1 MEQLK
6 KMIEYNATGND
17 YEDIILALMQTTKSF
32 SDNLN
37 DVEILNAIKY
47 IKSVYKDGLGS
58 ME

>member
-32 SDNLN
+32 SDNLS
-37 DVEILNAIKY
+37 DDEILNAIKY
-47 IKSVYKDGLGS
+47 IKSVYKDGTGS